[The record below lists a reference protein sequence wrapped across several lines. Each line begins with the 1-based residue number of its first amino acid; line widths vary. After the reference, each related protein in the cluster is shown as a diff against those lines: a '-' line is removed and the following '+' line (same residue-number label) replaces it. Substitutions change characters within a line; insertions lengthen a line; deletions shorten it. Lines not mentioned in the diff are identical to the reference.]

1 MSFFVFALAF
11 AFILWRQ
18 LGKSTRPEKAV
29 RSEAER
35 PSALARLANDDD
47 DDVEEAVENVAGLV
61 SNLFGD
67 KGRDFIEQAVGRA
80 IQESRTEAASR
91 RPPNEAIE
99 QIVRAVSSAR
109 TAPRDKRRTKYL
121 LDGDGGFRQR
131 SDRTARLEQSFRG
144 KGLCSPR

>member
-18 LGKSTRPEKAV
+18 LGKSTRPEKGV

-35 PSALARLANDDD
+35 TASPLARLGDDD
-47 DDVEEAVENVAGLV
+47 SVEDAVEDVAGLV

-67 KGRDFIEQAVGRA
+67 KGRDFIEQAVSRA